1 MKLRSFA
8 IIAAS
13 FILAACQSTAY
24 NPAKPVKVLLDDSV
38 FPSYIHFPVETE
50 EQVFAL
56 SDEAK
61 AFVDEAIKQ
70 EDDQRQQIKVLVAK
84 IFDRSDLNLLYRGN
98 ANTVAS
104 DTFQNRSANCLSMSI
119 MTYALASYAG
129 FDASLQDIDIPE
141 YWTRR
146 DGFSLLNGH
155 VNVRVVPKEYSNII
169 RLTTQQ
175 TIVDFDPQESRK
187 HFAVRRIGKTKTLAM
202 YYNNKG
208 ADALIDGSYSK
219 AYAYFRAAAKT
230 AEDFDATWVNLGIL
244 YRRSGYHELAM
255 QSYHKAIEIDPENLT
270 AWENIAFLHFQAGDE
285 QKGQTI
291 MARVEKRRQNN
302 PFYHFILGEQ
312 AFDAGNMELALGYYR
327 SAFKLDNKR
336 HEVLFGLSKTYYEMG
351 DISRSVRFM
360 KMAEKQAPNDQD
372 AERYQG
378 KLSKLLNT

>member
-1 MKLRSFA
+1 M
-8 IIAAS
+8 
-13 FILAACQSTAY
+13 
-24 NPAKPVKVLLDDSV
+24 

-175 TIVDFDPQESRK
+175 TIKFSISTNE
-187 HFAVRRIGKTKTLAM
+187 
-202 YYNNKG
+202 
-208 ADALIDGSYSK
+208 YS
-219 AYAYFRAAAKT
+219 
-230 AEDFDATWVNLGIL
+230 
-244 YRRSGYHELAM
+244 S
-255 QSYHKAIEIDPENLT
+255 S
-270 AWENIAFLHFQAGDE
+270 
-285 QKGQTI
+285 
-291 MARVEKRRQNN
+291 
-302 PFYHFILGEQ
+302 
-312 AFDAGNMELALGYYR
+312 
-327 SAFKLDNKR
+327 
-336 HEVLFGLSKTYYEMG
+336 
-351 DISRSVRFM
+351 
-360 KMAEKQAPNDQD
+360 
-372 AERYQG
+372 
-378 KLSKLLNT
+378 